1 MAETDPYKVL
11 GLDEGASKD
20 EVTRAY
26 RKLAKKYH
34 PDLNPGDEAAAKKMA
49 EVNAA
54 YDAITNGTPYGP
66 RARQQASNPYAQQQG
81 AGGYSGTQTYTYDP
95 TTGRYTRSGGSGQQG
110 YYDPFEEF
118 FRSWY
123 GNQGSQHDSSYYEQ
137 QRSQQQQQYQRQQ
150 QQQQQR
156 QTTTVFGGGCMTWI
170 IAFLA
175 LNLLINLFMGACTRL
190 FYAPVV
196 YTQSSGPNSSYSQV
210 YSGSGSQSGSQG
222 SAQGGGEGSAQQ
234 EGGSYQGQR
243 GSSASGQ
250 DVPSTQ
256 GTA

>member
-1 MAETDPYKVL
+1 MAETNPYKVL

-66 RARQQASNPYAQQQG
+66 RARQQASNPYAQQ
-81 AGGYSGTQTYTYDP
+81 AGGTTQTYTYDP
-95 TTGRYTRSGGSGQQG
+95 ATGRYTRTDGSGQAE
-110 YYDPFEEF
+110 YFDPFEEF

-137 QRSQQQQQYQRQQ
+137 QRRQQEAYQQQYQRQQ

-156 QTTTVFGGGCMTWI
+156 RQTSFFGSGCMSWI
-170 IAFLA
+170 IMLLA
-175 LNLLINLFMGACTRL
+175 LNLLLNLFMGSCTRL
-190 FYAPVV
+190 FYAPVT
-196 YTQSSGPNSSYSQV
+196 YTQSNSSHSQV
-210 YSGSGSQSGSQG
+210 YGNGSQQGDSSSQG
-222 SAQGGGEGSAQQ
+222 DSSQGGSSSQYGS
-234 EGGSYQGQR
+234 SSQGYS
-243 GSSASGQ
+243 GASAGSASGQ
-250 DVPSTQ
+250 QGAPS
-256 GTA
+256 GVGSA

>member
-1 MAETDPYKVL
+1 MAETNPYKVL
-11 GLDEGASKD
+11 GLNEGASKD

-34 PDLNPGDEAAAKKMA
+34 PDLNPGDEAAARKMA

-66 RARQQASNPYAQQQG
+66 RARQQASNPYAQQSS
-81 AGGYSGTQTYTYDP
+81 GGYANTQTYTYDP
-95 TTGRYTRSGGSGQQG
+95 TTGRYTRSGGSGQG
-110 YYDPFEEF
+110 EYYDPFEEF

-150 QQQQQR
+150 QQRQQ
-156 QTTTVFGGGCMTWI
+156 TTVFGGGCMTWI

-190 FYAPVV
+190 FYTPV
-196 YTQSSGPNSSYSQV
+196 YYSQSSGPNSSYSQV
-210 YSGSGSQSGSQG
+210 YSGSGSQGGTQGSTQEQGSPNQGQQGSSSSSSQG
-222 SAQGGGEGSAQQ
+222 APFA
-234 EGGSYQGQR
+234 
-243 GSSASGQ
+243 A
-250 DVPSTQ
+250 